1 MIQSDCKL
9 ILAFDFG
16 EKKIGIASGNLF
28 TKTASP
34 IATIE
39 YDKKIPWNKIEKI
52 ISEWSPDKI
61 IIGIPEQKSKSK
73 IVNKCYKFKKDIEIR
88 FKLPVNTVD
97 ESFTSVEAKSILK
110 NHRKIGIK
118 KKRIKKQDID
128 SYSARLIAEQW
139 MMYG

>member
-1 MIQSDCKL
+1 MFIN
-9 ILAFDFG
+9 
-16 EKKIGIASGNLF
+16 EKNIEEKNRI
-28 TKTASP
+28 P
-34 IATIE
+34 ITTIE

-61 IIGIPEQKSKSK
+61 IIGIPEQKSKSN

-88 FKLPVNTVD
+88 FRLPVNTVD

-110 NHRKIGIK
+110 DHRKIGIK

-128 SYSARLIAEQW
+128 GYSARLIAEQW

>member
-1 MIQSDCKL
+1 MVQFDCKL

-16 EKKIGIASGNLF
+16 EKKIGIASGNLY

-34 IATIE
+34 ITTLE
-39 YDKKIPWNKIEKI
+39 YDEKIPWNKIKVI

-61 IIGIPEQKSKSK
+61 IIGIPEQKSDST

-88 FKLPVNTVD
+88 FKLPVNTTD
-97 ESFTSVEAKSILK
+97 ESFTSVEAKSILR

-118 KKRIKKQDID
+118 KKRIKKKDID

-139 MMYG
+139 MMYE